1 MRPLDV
7 AVLCLYLA
15 GTVLFSTYFSRS
27 QHNIRD
33 YFITGRRMPWWA
45 VMGSIV
51 ATETST
57 VTFISV
63 PELAYGGDFT
73 FLQLAIGS
81 SAADSSSPSS
91 SFPPMFAGSCSPCT
105 NCSAAALDPASDDS
119 PLRFS

>member
-15 GTVLFSTYFSRS
+15 GTVVFSAYLSRS

-63 PELAYGGDFT
+63 PELAYGGDHVSPARDR
-73 FLQLAIGS
+73 FLSGRLVIS
-81 SAADSSSPSS
+81 VL
-91 SFPPMFAGSCSPCT
+91 FI
-105 NCSAAALDPASDDS
+105 PAY
-119 PLRFS
+119 LRGELLTVY

>member
-33 YFITGRRMPWWA
+33 YFVTGRRMPWWA
-45 VMGSIV
+45 IMGSIV

-57 VTFISV
+57 VTFIGV
-63 PELAYGGDFT
+63 PGLAYGGNFT
-73 FLQLAIGS
+73 FLQLAIGDLIGRLVIS
-81 SAADSSSPSS
+81 VLFIPAYVRGA
-91 SFPPMFAGSCSPCT
+91 AGSSRERRV
-105 NCSAAALDPASDDS
+105 SASW
-119 PLRFS
+119 RGR